1 MARVKSVFICQECG
15 CQSPRWVG
23 RCPECGKWNTLVETI
38 VKEAR
43 GKKLEARKTTT
54 KPQRLSEIKKE
65 QLQRISTKIG
75 EFDRVLGG
83 GIVPGSVVLVA
94 GEPGIGKSTLLLQ
107 VAAKV
112 ADNTQRTA
120 GSKETTSVLYVSGE
134 ESAAQVKLRADRL
147 KVKSDNLLLLS
158 ETDVD
163 SIAEQIEQLEAEGK
177 KLEARNKK
185 LEGNPAS
192 SFQPLAS
199 VVIIDSIQSLSTSD
213 LSGAPGSVGQVRE
226 CANRLHCLAK
236 KEHFPLFLIGHVTK
250 EGVIAGPKVL
260 EHLVDTVLYLEG
272 EHFQAFRLL
281 RCLKNR
287 FGPTDEIGV
296 FQMKEEG
303 LTEVANPSEVFLSQR
318 QAPAPGSA
326 VAATME
332 GNRPILAEI
341 QALAV
346 PSQLVVPRRTASGVS
361 YQRLV
366 LLCAVLQKTLGLPL
380 GRSDVY
386 VSVAGGL
393 KVLEPAADL
402 GVCLALISSLKNKPL
417 KEKTAVFGEVG
428 LLGEVRPVGFSQRR
442 QKEAKK
448 LGFSNL
454 VSAQN
459 VRNLKEAIKKAF

>member
-1 MARVKSVFICQECG
+1 M
-15 CQSPRWVG
+15 
-23 RCPECGKWNTLVETI
+23 VETI
-38 VKEAR
+38 VKGAR

-65 QLQRISTKIG
+65 RLQRISAGIE

-107 VAAKV
+107 MAAKV
-112 ADNTQRTA
+112 ASSMRRTA
-120 GSKETTSVLYVSGE
+120 GRQETMSRGPRATSVLYVSGE
-134 ESAAQVKLRADRL
+134 ESAAQIKLRADRL
-147 KVKSDNLLLLS
+147 KIKSENLLLLS

-163 SIAEQIEQLEAEGK
+163 IIIEQISQLTTDNSQ
-177 KLEARNKK
+177 L
-185 LEGNPAS
+185 LT
-192 SFQPLAS
+192 
-199 VVIIDSIQSLSTSD
+199 VVDSIQSLSTSD

-226 CANRLHCLAK
+226 CANRLHRLAK
-236 KEHFPLFLIGHVTK
+236 KKHVSLFLIGHVTK
-250 EGVIAGPKVL
+250 QGVIAGPKVL

-272 EHFQAFRLL
+272 ERFQAFRLL

-296 FQMKEEG
+296 FQMKEGG

-318 QAPAPGSA
+318 QAPSPGSC

-341 QALAV
+341 QALV
-346 PSQLVVPRRTASGVS
+346 VSSQLAVPRRTASGIS

-393 KVLEPAADL
+393 KILEPAADL
-402 GVCLALISSLKNKPL
+402 GVCLAIVSSLKNEPL
-417 KEKTAVFGEVG
+417 REKTAVFGEVG
-428 LLGEVRPVGFSQRR
+428 LLGEVRTVGFSQKR

-454 VSAQN
+454 ISTQN
-459 VRNLKEAIKKAF
+459 AKSLREAIKKAFVVSNTSRRGLRS